1 MDNPASRQQRKRRRP
16 WQHGQRLHFWR
27 GVETLKIA
35 SLLLAAA
42 LVFCWA
48 RFPAQI
54 PAQIPAQSQPT
65 RNPEASILP
74 LLGEARSPRAQ
85 LAQAG
90 IDDSHWHQ
98 FVDGSALSEADEEA
112 LLKILFR
119 LPRLFSSYDL
129 ERAAHQNIP
138 ADITE
143 NPDSHRGKVFVVQG
157 KAVAVE
163 QVNLV
168 PRLAQLFE
176 FNHFF
181 RVRIQHDTSPH
192 QLVLCTRTIPR
203 AWQRQPINNEPVQIQ
218 GLFLKL
224 GETVAGQPQLVC
236 AGSRLAWLPS
246 RPNPV
251 AGIRKEHVLLAR
263 HGMDAGLF
271 DSLQNTNRRRIRG
284 ADRECFYQL
293 LATAAL
299 IPEKQLAPFAGKL
312 NLETILTQPETQ
324 HGTVHRI
331 RAQARRITRV
341 VVTDEDI
348 VARYGI
354 KYYYQ
359 IDGALPLGP
368 TTVTTGK
375 KQKADRLQY
384 TNTYP
389 ATFCVRELPDRL
401 AAIDQRLSSGQ
412 STTEN
417 LNESIIVT
425 GWFFKLWAYRSR
437 FTEEYSENMPQVS
450 PMFLAT
456 QPQLPLPKS
465 RSAIPGLIGGSLFVV
480 AIGLIWLLT
489 WRSSRKETRRPLRTG
504 GSRAQTPPA
513 DLNKL
518 LEDVSS
524 QPDFSN
530 LAEEPDEANRLPG

>member
-1 MDNPASRQQRKRRRP
+1 MDNPASPQQREHKRS
-16 WQHGQRLHFWR
+16 WQHGRRLYYWR
-27 GVETLKIA
+27 DVQKLTMA
-35 SLLLAAA
+35 RLLLAAA
-42 LVFCWA
+42 SVFPWVH
-48 RFPAQI
+48 I
-54 PAQIPAQSQPT
+54 PAHIPAQSRPT
-65 RNPEASILP
+65 PNSETSILP
-74 LLGEARSPRAQ
+74 LLGESRSPRAQ

-90 IDDSHWHQ
+90 IDDSHWNQ
-98 FVDGSALSEADEEA
+98 FVDGNALSEADEEA

-143 NPDSHRGKVFVVQG
+143 EPDSHRGKVFALQG

-163 QVNLV
+163 SVTLV

-176 FNHFF
+176 FNQFF
-181 RVRIQHDTSPH
+181 RVRIQHALSPH
-192 QLVLCTRTIPR
+192 QLVFCTRTIPR
-203 AWQRQPINNEPVQIQ
+203 AWHLQPIRNEPVRVR

-224 GETVAGQPQLVC
+224 GETVAGRPQLVC

-246 RPNPV
+246 HPNRA
-251 AGIRKEHVLLAR
+251 AGIRQEHVLLAR

-271 DSLQNTNRRRIRG
+271 DALRKTNRRRIQG

-293 LATAAL
+293 LATATV
-299 IPEKQLAPFAGKL
+299 IPENQLTPFAGKL
-312 NLETILTQPETQ
+312 NLETILTRPETQ

-341 VVTDEDI
+341 VVADEDI
-348 VARYGI
+348 IARYGI

-401 AAIDQRLSSGQ
+401 AAIDRRLSSGQ

-417 LNESIIVT
+417 LNESIVLN

-450 PMFLAT
+450 PIFLAA
-456 QPQLPLPKS
+456 QPQLPRPTS

-480 AIGLIWLLT
+480 AIGLIWILT
-489 WRSSRKETRRPLRTG
+489 WRSSRKATKRPQRTG
-504 GSRAQTPPA
+504 NARAQTPPA
-513 DLNKL
+513 DLNQL
-518 LEDVSS
+518 LEDVAS

-530 LAEEPDEANRLPG
+530 LTEEPE

>member
-1 MDNPASRQQRKRRRP
+1 MDTPASGQQRNHAQSLRHGRRPHSWRGAARLKKTGLLLVVVLVCPLVQNPAQ
-16 WQHGQRLHFWR
+16 
-27 GVETLKIA
+27 V
-35 SLLLAAA
+35 
-42 LVFCWA
+42 
-48 RFPAQI
+48 
-54 PAQIPAQSQPT
+54 PAQSQRTPNT
-65 RNPEASILP
+65 EATILP
-74 LLGEARSPRAQ
+74 LLGESRSPRA
-85 LAQAG
+85 LLTQAG

-98 FVDGSALSEADEEA
+98 FVDGSELSEADEEA
-112 LLKILFR
+112 LLKVLFR

-129 ERAAHQNIP
+129 ERAAQKEIP
-138 ADITE
+138 ANITE
-143 NPDSHRGKVFVVQG
+143 EPDPHRGQVFALRG

-163 QVNLV
+163 KINLV
-168 PRLAQLFE
+168 PRLAQLVE
-176 FNHFF
+176 FDHFF
-181 RVRIQHDTSPH
+181 RVRIQHDTPPH

-203 AWQRQPINNEPVQIQ
+203 SWKLQPIRDEPVQAW

-236 AGSRLAWLPS
+236 AASRLAWLPS
-246 RPNPV
+246 RPNPA
-251 AGIRKEHVLLAR
+251 AGVHEEHVLLAR

-271 DSLQNTNRRRIRG
+271 DPLQKTNRRRIQG
-284 ADRECFYQL
+284 TDRECFYQL
-293 LATAAL
+293 LATANL
-299 IPEKQLAPFAGKL
+299 IPEKELSPFAGAL
-312 NLETILTQPETQ
+312 NLETILTRPETQ

-359 IDGALPLGP
+359 IDAALPLGA

-375 KQKADRLQY
+375 KQNTKRLQY

-401 AAIDQRLSSGQ
+401 AAIDRRLSSGQ

-417 LNESIIVT
+417 LNESIIVS

-437 FTEEYSENMPQVS
+437 FTENYSENMPQVS
-450 PMFLAT
+450 PMFVAA
-456 QPQLPLPKS
+456 QPQLPPAKS
-465 RSAIPGLIGGSLFVV
+465 SSAIPGMIGGSLFVAAV
-480 AIGLIWLLT
+480 GLLWFLL
-489 WRSSRKETRRPLRTG
+489 WRSSRSEPRPLQRADSQFAPTSPTG
-504 GSRAQTPPA
+504 
-513 DLNKL
+513 LNQL
-518 LEDVSS
+518 LEGVSS

-530 LAEEPDEANRLPG
+530 LEDEPE